1 MNSDNIQ
8 DNIQDVENNLSNKIN
23 KEKNIISYLSDVL
36 FGENKE
42 DRADINKTY
51 DDISENLE
59 ESYENLINLSKMNL
73 GKIYEHF
80 EINNNIN
87 QKENSYNKK
96 YSNIMNNTNN
106 YETDYELQINSNE
119 KITFMKSKK

>member
-8 DNIQDVENNLSNKIN
+8 NDVNENNLSNKIN
-23 KEKNIISYLSDVL
+23 KEKNIISYWSDVL
-36 FGENKE
+36 FGENNQDKE
-42 DRADINKTY
+42 NINKTY

-80 EINNNIN
+80 EINNYVVH
-87 QKENSYNKK
+87 KENSYNKK
-96 YSNIMNNTNN
+96 YTNIMNNSNN

-119 KITFMKSKK
+119 KLTFIKSKK